1 MVIGGEGA
9 SGQINTCHKVP
20 LQVIFMTTFSFG
32 VYIVNKSM
40 VYRDPGMPA
49 HTYVVRTMYNV
60 HYTTLV
66 QNEIMIQ
73 KYVHRSAL
81 VLCELK
87 LTGN

>member
-20 LQVIFMTTFSFG
+20 LPVIFMTTFSFV

-49 HTYVVRTMYNV
+49 HTYVVQCTMY
-60 HYTTLV
+60 
-66 QNEIMIQ
+66 IIQ
-73 KYVHRSAL
+73 PSYRMNKDKQIHSSAL
-81 VLCELK
+81 EDSDTIL
-87 LTGN
+87 